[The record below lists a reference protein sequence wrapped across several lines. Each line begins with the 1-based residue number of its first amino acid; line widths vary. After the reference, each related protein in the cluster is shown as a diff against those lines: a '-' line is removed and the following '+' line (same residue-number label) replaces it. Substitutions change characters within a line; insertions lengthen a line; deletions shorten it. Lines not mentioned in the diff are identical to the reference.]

1 MKEKS
6 RKRKLVNKIIKK
18 KKKQPKTHTQN
29 PEEFL
34 SEVHENMKTLKL
46 M

>member
-6 RKRKLVNKIIKK
+6 RKRKLVNKIIK